1 MVIKILEMALPVLIM
16 LGLGYF
22 CKAKNVFDEKGL
34 LGLKAFISNI
44 TLPVVL
50 FNAFL
55 CAEYN
60 AKIVVLFVLIYVG
73 YLLAIG
79 TGLLL
84 NKTGKSCS
92 VFMPFLLASAEG
104 GMLGYALY
112 GLITGTQTGF
122 AAVDLGQTVFAYT
135 TFLALLKMTD
145 GKKVT
150 PEISWAICFPI
161 NVSGACCLVL
171 SVGQPELENL
181 S

>member
-1 MVIKILEMALPVLIM
+1 M
-16 LGLGYF
+16 
-22 CKAKNVFDEKGL
+22 

-112 GLITGTQTGF
+112 GLITGTQTG
-122 AAVDLGQTVFAYT
+122 
-135 TFLALLKMTD
+135 
-145 GKKVT
+145 
-150 PEISWAICFPI
+150 ICG
-161 NVSGACCLVL
+161 S
-171 SVGQPELENL
+171 
-181 S
+181 

>member
-1 MVIKILEMALPVLIM
+1 MVMIGKRMRN
-16 LGLGYF
+16 GYQNTGNGIARAYHAGAWIF
-22 CKAKNVFDEKGL
+22 LQSKNVFDEKGL

-84 NKTGKSCS
+84 NKTGKAVLCLCRFCWRVRKAECS
-92 VFMPFLLASAEG
+92 DMRF
-104 GMLGYALY
+104 
-112 GLITGTQTGF
+112 
-122 AAVDLGQTVFAYT
+122 
-135 TFLALLKMTD
+135 TD
-145 GKKVT
+145 
-150 PEISWAICFPI
+150 
-161 NVSGACCLVL
+161 
-171 SVGQPELENL
+171 
-181 S
+181 

>member
-112 GLITGTQTGF
+112 HL
-122 AAVDLGQTVFAYT
+122 
-135 TFLALLKMTD
+135 
-145 GKKVT
+145 
-150 PEISWAICFPI
+150 
-161 NVSGACCLVL
+161 
-171 SVGQPELENL
+171 
-181 S
+181 